1 MEPMD
6 LIKNPLYWKVA
17 SAELAVVT
25 DDSYSGFLY
34 EMIAKIES
42 GIKSMDET
50 GSVSWIVEKFQM
62 SQQNRWS

>member
-6 LIKNPLYWKVA
+6 
-17 SAELAVVT
+17 
-25 DDSYSGFLY
+25 FLY

-42 GIKSMDET
+42 GIKSMDEV
-50 GSVSWIVEKFQM
+50 GGVGWIVEKFQM